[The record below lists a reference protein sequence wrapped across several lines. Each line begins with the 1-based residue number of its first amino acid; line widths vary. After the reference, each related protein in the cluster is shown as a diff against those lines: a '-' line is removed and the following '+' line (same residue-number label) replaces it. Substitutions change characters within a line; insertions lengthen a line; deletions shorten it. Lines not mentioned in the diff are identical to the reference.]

1 MNKAFKGLNLKRG
14 KKQNKER
21 GKIVRKKKWWCDGT
35 TRFLKNCNGYIIIY
49 SIDKILCLLV

>member
-21 GKIVRKKKWWCDGT
+21 GKIVRKKNDDVMAQQDFWKIAMVT
-35 TRFLKNCNGYIIIY
+35 LLYI
-49 SIDKILCLLV
+49 V